1 MVMRLFILI
10 CFFSSPALA
19 QNLLMN
25 EGFEEENICTEY
37 IKNCA
42 PEGWISTSLTSN
54 YYFDD
59 VKHAFEGQHFVGLMV
74 RDRPSRPKFYLRSR
88 LLCALR
94 SGMQYRLKFQIRS
107 VHSVLDSIGIYFS
120 EDDILYRKGGLKTEQ
135 PRLWVKDGIESGE
148 KGSWQSVDLL
158 FTADGSEGYISIG
171 DFKTGVHNI
180 PGRPDL
186 GKDFYFF
193 IDAISLMPVNK
204 NERICSQA
212 DSVREVE
219 YENNERHGML
229 EKKVYVYSRNLPQV
243 QPLPATI
250 LQRIDTLVLPD
261 VFFATNSYE
270 LNRDAFAVLDSFVIS
285 SQPFIKDS
293 LVIEGHTDSTGSVPL
308 NQKLS
313 ANRAASVAG
322 YLQKN
327 ISAPLI
333 TRGWASERPPADNRS
348 REGRRKNR
356 RVELYLYVR
365 E

>member
-1 MVMRLFILI
+1 M
-10 CFFSSPALA
+10 
-19 QNLLMN
+19 
-25 EGFEEENICTEY
+25 
-37 IKNCA
+37 
-42 PEGWISTSLTSN
+42 
-54 YYFDD
+54 
-59 VKHAFEGQHFVGLMV
+59 
-74 RDRPSRPKFYLRSR
+74 
-88 LLCALR
+88 
-94 SGMQYRLKFQIRS
+94 
-107 VHSVLDSIGIYFS
+107 
-120 EDDILYRKGGLKTEQ
+120 
-135 PRLWVKDGIESGE
+135 KDGIESGE

-193 IDAISLMPVNK
+193 IGAISLMPVNK

-229 EKKVYVYSRNLPQV
+229 EKKVYVYSRNPPQV

-313 ANRAASVAG
+313 ANRAASVAA

-333 TRGWASERPPADNRS
+333 TRGWASERPAADNRS